1 MEKIFISLYRFF
13 KKRRIPFLTFFLLVT
28 ALLIW
33 LASSINLREDVSD
46 FMPNDENAERINFV
60 NNNISISEKII
71 ISLSNTDTSLYADEG
86 GLFEIA
92 DMMTDSIRS
101 KGKDDVKDIFYKIDD
116 RQTFSVASFILR
128 NLPFYLE
135 ESDYDHIDSLLNPE
149 KIRKA
154 LAGDKKVIVSPAGY
168 AVKKML
174 TYDPLHM
181 SGKALGR
188 LTSFQVDKIYN
199 IENGYI
205 LSKDRKSLFIFVSSV
220 HPVSETALNKRLV
233 KALQKSID
241 EVKQLSKGSVRV
253 SDFGAVEVAVT
264 NASQIRKDSYFSIL
278 ISICLIIIL
287 LGVYFKKTA
296 PLYLIVLP
304 VIFGGAFSVALLFLF
319 KGTMSSIAIG
329 AGSAIFGIAINYS
342 LHFLVHVKEHGG
354 LETTI
359 SDLASPMVVGSI
371 TTVGAFLSLMMLSS
385 EAMHDFG
392 LFAALT
398 LVGTLIFVLIV
409 LPHVIDLLKLAFKKD
424 EGNKPS
430 FWEKIGEFKP
440 ENKRYL
446 VLITFIL
453 TVILTWFSGSVRF
466 DSDLNQINYMTSSQR
481 KSFKELSEFTTL
493 SRQTTY
499 LITEGKTPYDALRN
513 YERNSVILDSLFKA
527 GKIKGYMG
535 VGTGLLSDTL
545 QKRKAEQWNRFWETR
560 KTAAG
565 NAIIKYGKEEGFNDK
580 SFKPFLSLID
590 STVTDQPFEHF
601 GTLTGSI
608 FSDLLINTPDR
619 SMIVT
624 LVYSEPGNLFDA
636 SLLTSAFPDTF
647 TYDRK
652 NMADSLIRSL
662 VKDFNKVLW
671 VCGLI
676 VIVFLTISFGRFE
689 LSMLAFLPM
698 AISWFWILGIMS
710 IFHIS
715 FNVVNV
721 ILATFI
727 FGLGDD
733 YSIFIIEGLMKD
745 FSQKTRLLNS
755 YKTAVLLSA
764 LTMFIGIGTL
774 VFAKHPAMRSLGNV
788 TVIGMISVVVISFI
802 AAPYLFNVLVKKKG
816 RDRLMPVTFVNLF
829 KTIFSFAAFLLGSLL
844 LTIVGFVLLTICR
857 PTQKNKYRFHVW
869 LSRIS
874 HFVVYRLPGV
884 DIKVSNPYCE
894 DFKKPS
900 VIICNHQA
908 HIDLVFLM
916 MLSPRIIILTNEWVW
931 NSPFYGKIVRYA
943 DFYPVAEGVEQSLE
957 HLSELVK
964 NGYSIVVF
972 PEGTRSEDCSIRRFH
987 KGAFYL
993 AEKLNLDIV
1002 PILIHGMGHCLPK
1015 TELHLRKGV
1024 CTLKIFD
1031 RIKHTDT
1038 SYGTDYVER
1047 SKNLRKFYISE
1058 YKNVA
1063 RQVETPDY
1071 FRDRVLHNY
1080 IYKGSSVEWQARR
1093 ILRKKS
1099 TYALVSRLPE
1109 KGRVVFINADYGTIP
1124 LLSALVKKDLTIFAV
1139 EADHEKRLLA
1149 ENCVSKP
1156 GNLIYVDS
1164 ADKIPGYGEND
1175 LTITLGENEAI

>member
-1 MEKIFISLYRFF
+1 MEKLFISLYRFLS
-13 KKRRIPFLTFFLLVT
+13 KRRIAFLTFVALIT

-33 LASSINLREDVSD
+33 VSFSINLREDVSD
-46 FMPNDENAERINFV
+46 FMPNDGNAERINFV
-60 NNNISISEKII
+60 NNNISLSEKII

-86 GLFEIA
+86 GLFEFA
-92 DMMTDSIRS
+92 DMLADSIMS

-116 RQTFSVASFILR
+116 RQTFNIASFIIR
-128 NLPFYLE
+128 NLPYYLE
-135 ESDYDHIDSLLNPE
+135 KSDYDHIDSLLKPE
-149 KIRKA
+149 KIQMA
-154 LAGDKKVIVSPAGY
+154 LAADKKVIVSPAGY
-168 AVKKML
+168 AVKRML
-174 TYDPLHM
+174 SLDPLHL

-188 LTSFQVDKIYN
+188 LTSFRVDKIYN

-205 LSKDRKSLFIFVSSV
+205 LSKDRKSLFVFVSSV

-233 KALQKSID
+233 KALQKSIR
-241 EVKQLSKGSVRV
+241 EVKKASGGSIRI

-264 NASQIRKDSYFSIL
+264 NATQIRRDSYFSML

-287 LGVYFKKTA
+287 LGLYFKKPA

-304 VIFGGAFSVALLFLF
+304 VIFGGAFAIALLVLF
-319 KGTMSSIAIG
+319 KGTISSIAVG

-342 LHFLVHVKEHGG
+342 LHFLVHINEHGG
-354 LETTI
+354 LETSI

-371 TTVGAFLSLMMLSS
+371 TTVGAFLSLMILSS

-409 LPHVIDLLKLAFKKD
+409 LPHIIDLLNIAVKKE
-424 EGNKPS
+424 EGKQPS
-430 FWEKIGEFKP
+430 FWEKIGEFRP
-440 ENKRYL
+440 ENKKYI

-453 TVILTWFSGSVRF
+453 TIILAWFSGSVRF
-466 DSDLNQINYMTSSQR
+466 DSDLNQINYMTREQKRSL
-481 KSFKELSEFTTL
+481 KELSEFTTL

-513 YERNSVILDSLFKA
+513 YERNCTELDSLFKE

-535 VGTGLLSDTL
+535 VGTGLISDTL
-545 QKRKAEQWNRFWETR
+545 QKRKAEQWNRFWEKR
-560 KTAAG
+560 KNSAG
-565 NAIIKYGKEEGFNDK
+565 DNIMKFGKAEGFNDE
-580 SFKPFLSLID
+580 SFKPFLSLAD
-590 STVTDQPFEHF
+590 STITAQPFEHF
-601 GTLTGSI
+601 ETLSGSV
-608 FSDLLINTPDR
+608 FSDLLINTKGR

-624 LVYSEPGNLFDA
+624 LVYSDPGRIFD
-636 SLLTSAFPDTF
+636 SSVLTSKYPDTF

-671 VCGLI
+671 ICGLI

-689 LSMLAFLPM
+689 LSILAFLPM

-710 IFHIS
+710 IFNIS
-715 FNVVNV
+715 FNVVNI

-745 FSQKTRLLNS
+745 YSQKTKLLNS

-774 VFAKHPAMRSLGNV
+774 IFARHPAMRSLGKV
-788 TVIGMISVVVISFI
+788 TVIGMTSVVAISFV

-829 KTIFSFAAFLLGSLL
+829 KTILSFSAFLLGSLL

-857 PTQKNKYRFHVW
+857 PSQKNKLRFHTW
-869 LSRIS
+869 LSKVS

-884 DIKVSNPYCE
+884 DTKISNPYCE
-894 DFKKPS
+894 DFKKPAI
-900 VIICNHQA
+900 IICNHQA
-908 HIDLVFLM
+908 HIDLVYLL

-943 DFYPVAEGVEQSLE
+943 DFYPVAGGVEQSIGP
-957 HLSELVK
+957 LSELVN

-972 PEGTRSEDCSIRRFH
+972 PEGTRSEDCSIKRFH

-1002 PILIHGMGHCLPK
+1002 PIMIHGMGHCLPK
-1015 TELHLRKGV
+1015 KELYLRKGT
-1024 CTLKIFD
+1024 CTMKIFD
-1031 RIKHTDT
+1031 RIKQSDK
-1038 SYGTDYVER
+1038 SFGNDYVER
-1047 SKNLRKFYISE
+1047 SKNMKRFYSKE
-1058 YKNVA
+1058 YSTMVK
-1063 RQVETPDY
+1063 QIETAGY
-1071 FRDRVLHNY
+1071 FKDRVLHNY
-1080 IYKGSSVEWQARR
+1080 IYKGSMVDWQARKT
-1093 ILRKKS
+1093 LRKKS
-1099 TYALVSRLPE
+1099 TYALINRLPE
-1109 KGRVVFINADYGTIP
+1109 NGRVVFLNAGYGTVT
-1124 LLSALVKKDLTIFAV
+1124 LLSALVKKELIIFAV
-1139 EADHEKRLLA
+1139 ENDHEKRQLA

-1156 GNLIYVDS
+1156 VNLNYVASVD
-1164 ADKIPGYGEND
+1164 DIPDYGVQD
-1175 LTITLGENEAI
+1175 VTITIEENEAI